1 MVTFEI
7 RGIGE
12 IFKIPVS
19 WFKFDPKNMVHRT
32 MYILNVE
39 YTVIS
44 VVQYGNGDMTITLE
58 KL

>member
-1 MVTFEI
+1 MKVI
-7 RGIGE
+7 RIMFDNPITVQAGE
-12 IFKIPVS
+12 QI
-19 WFKFDPKNMVHRT
+19 
-32 MYILNVE
+32 NVE